1 MKKVMKKAVKIARGY
16 EGDWVAR
23 MKMALKMAWAIV
35 KRENNKELAVVK
47 ENNKFDIF
55 VSTGKIKDSV
65 KGLEGKEV
73 MAIVADYA
81 SSFSINQVDFYAIVD
96 GVKNFSHSSELN
108 FN

>member
-1 MKKVMKKAVKIARGY
+1 MLTCHYVSVILNLEVKEINKNKEETKMMKKVMKKAVKIARGY

-55 VSTGKIKDSV
+55 
-65 KGLEGKEV
+65 
-73 MAIVADYA
+73 
-81 SSFSINQVDFYAIVD
+81 
-96 GVKNFSHSSELN
+96 
-108 FN
+108 